1 MGRHTQTARLPL
13 HSLGDNTLKLFTVL
27 TVTVTFG
34 TLALAC
40 GRPSSMSQVKVAAA
54 FSTTFTGKC
63 ANCHGAAGE
72 GDTGPSLKAVDYA
85 TFSTKVRTGGR
96 GMPKFAT
103 DVYPDSDVKSD
114 FTALTGKAAQ

>member
-1 MGRHTQTARLPL
+1 M
-13 HSLGDNTLKLFTVL
+13 KLFKVITATVI
-27 TVTVTFG
+27 TVTLT
-34 TLALAC
+34 LAC
-40 GRPSSMSQVKVAAA
+40 GNHTTTSQVKVTAAL
-54 FSTTFTGKC
+54 STTFTGKC

-96 GMPKFAT
+96 GMPKFAA
-103 DVYPDSDVKSD
+103 DIYPDSDVKSD